1 MEHAA
6 ATEAGR
12 AFRRRRGLAGSA
24 AGRSCRVLRALLF
37 VPGNKSSMLAKIPT
51 LAADALILDL
61 EDSVPPSEKEN
72 ARALVR
78 EALLAHGGGAVPL
91 FVRVNAVASGLT
103 AADLAAVTVS
113 GLSAVVHP
121 KTRAADDIR
130 RLDRMLAD
138 LEAGAGLPAG
148 AVRLVAVVESP
159 RGLLNAAEIAE
170 ASPRLVALGFGAE
183 DFATD
188 MHLTRTRGRGELAHA
203 LLHLSLAAHA
213 AGIGAIDTV
222 CVDVKDEEQ
231 LLNEAQAA
239 KELGFTGKLAI
250 HPRQVPGIVRVFSP
264 SAEELEQARRV
275 VEAFDAAV
283 ASGSGV
289 VSVDGKMVDAPVAE
303 RFRRML
309 VEAGQG

>member
-1 MEHAA
+1 
-6 ATEAGR
+6 
-12 AFRRRRGLAGSA
+12 
-24 AGRSCRVLRALLF
+24 
-37 VPGNKSSMLAKIPT
+37 MLAKIPT

-91 FVRVNAVASGLT
+91 FARVNAVASGLT

-130 RLDRMLAD
+130 RLDRMLTD

-170 ASPRLVALGFGAE
+170 ASPRLVALSFGAE
-183 DFATD
+183 DLCHGHAPD
-188 MHLTRTRGRGELAHA
+188 AHA
-203 LLHLSLAAHA
+203 GQRRSLRTPSSTLSLAAHA

-231 LLNEAQAA
+231 LQSEARAA

-250 HPRQVPGIVRVFSP
+250 HPRQVLGDHPCVQSGGGGTGAGPASGGGLRCGSRLRIPASCRSTARWWTRRSP
-264 SAEELEQARRV
+264 SATGGCWWRRTR
-275 VEAFDAAV
+275 
-283 ASGSGV
+283 
-289 VSVDGKMVDAPVAE
+289 VDGPGGNLPCP
-303 RFRRML
+303 RR
-309 VEAGQG
+309 EPSNAY